1 MMMPPE
7 CYLDN
12 LFASRV
18 TFQTAEFSPLTNL
31 KNKVALVT
39 GAGRGIGKAIALDLA
54 REGCHVAVTARN
66 AAALA
71 GVVREA
77 RKLGVKAIEIAL
89 DLAEEKNI
97 GRIVDDTVAALGP
110 IDFLVNNAAV
120 LIPAQMT
127 DVTLADWDHTMTV
140 NLRSVFLL
148 SQRVLRQMIERR
160 TGYIVNISSTV
171 AHGVKQEVA
180 AYGVSKCGLVGL
192 SQALYAAGKPFGVRV
207 STVYPGVTDTP
218 MLRSHNEG
226 NAVGTPDLWML
237 PEDISYC
244 VLFLLKQ
251 SPRMVVKEITPW
263 AVQYDRI

>member
-1 MMMPPE
+1 MT
-7 CYLDN
+7 
-12 LFASRV
+12 S
-18 TFQTAEFSPLTNL
+18 L

-39 GAGRGIGKAIALDLA
+39 GAGRGIGRAIALDLA

-66 AAALA
+66 GAALND
-71 GVVREA
+71 VVAEA
-77 RKLGVKAIEIAL
+77 RSLGVNATGLAL
-89 DLAEEKNI
+89 DLAQEENI
-97 GRIVDDTVAALGP
+97 GRIVDGAVSALGP

-120 LIPAQMT
+120 LQPAGLLEA
-127 DVTLADWDHTMTV
+127 TLADWDHTMSV

-148 SQRVLRQMIERR
+148 SQRVLRLMVERR
-160 TGYIVNISSTV
+160 AGYIVNISSTV

-207 STVYPGVTDTP
+207 STVFPGVTDTP
-218 MLRSHNEG
+218 MVRGLNND
-226 NAVGTPDLWML
+226 NAVGSPDMWML

-263 AVQYDRI
+263 AVHYDKI